1 MTQHVGDGVTAA
13 STQGRSGVKP
23 RLSQAQIFNMS
34 FGFMGIQVG
43 FALQNANTSRIFQSL
58 GADIDTLPLLWM
70 AAPLTG
76 FLVQP
81 IVGYL
86 SDRTWGPLGRRKPY
100 FLVGALLAAAA
111 MVFMPNAPVLA
122 AAAAGLWLMDAAINV
137 SMEPFRAFVGD
148 LLPNDQRTAGY
159 AAQSVFIGVGAVV
172 ASAMPWILGHVFHV
186 RDTGAGVPDAVR
198 LAYYIGAVALLG
210 CVAWTVVSTR
220 EYSPDEAAAFTE
232 AVAAT
237 PPAPASRTFLIVGV
251 PCLIVAAAVALW
263 LHAAGADLGPQLLA
277 GLVAA
282 FGAALLV
289 AWLLRRGG
297 RGGGY
302 VEILDDLFRM
312 PKAMRRL
319 AVAQFFTWF
328 ALFAMWIYA
337 TPAVT
342 ARHYH
347 AGPGSAGYD
356 AGADWVGVLMAAYNG
371 VAAVAAFA
379 LPALARRLG
388 RPRAHALCLMLGG
401 LGLLSFPLI
410 SDPRWLAVSMVGV
423 GVAWASI
430 LSTPYSILSSAAPAH
445 KLGVYM
451 GIFNITIVTPQ
462 LLAATILGLILKTFF
477 GGQAIWA
484 LALGG
489 VAFLAA
495 AIAALAVEDQVGAS
509 QGRAP

>member
-1 MTQHVGDGVTAA
+1 MSHLAG
-13 STQGRSGVKP
+13 SGVKP

-43 FALQNANTSRIFQSL
+43 FALQNANTSRIFQTL
-58 GADIDTLPLLWM
+58 GADMDTLPLLWI

-81 IVGYL
+81 IIGHL

-122 AAAAGLWLMDAAINV
+122 AAAVGLWLMDAAINI

-148 LLPNDQRTAGY
+148 LLPEEQRTAGY
-159 AAQSVFIGVGAVV
+159 AAQSVFIGVGAVA
-172 ASAMPWILGHVFHV
+172 ASALPWLLVHVFHV
-186 RDTGAGVPDAVR
+186 SSVGAGVPDSVR
-198 LAYYIGAVALLG
+198 IAYYLGAAALLA

-220 EYSPDEAAAFTE
+220 EYSPGEAAAF
-232 AVAAT
+232 AAAT
-237 PPAPASRTFLIVGV
+237 PAPPPPMVSRRFLAVGA
-251 PCLIVAAAVALW
+251 PCLIGGVATALW
-263 LHAAGADLGPQLLA
+263 LHAIRADLGPQLLA
-277 GLVAA
+277 GLAAA
-282 FGAALLV
+282 FGAALLI
-289 AWLLRRGG
+289 AWLMRRDG

-302 VEILDDLFRM
+302 VEILEDLFRM
-312 PKAMRRL
+312 PRTMRRL
-319 AVAQFFTWF
+319 AVVQFFTWF

-337 TPAVT
+337 VPAVT
-342 ARHYH
+342 TRHYH
-347 AGPGSAGYD
+347 AAPGSAAYN
-356 AGADWVGVLMAAYNG
+356 AGADWMGLLLAAYNG
-371 VAAVAAFA
+371 VAAVAAFG

-388 RPRAHALCLMLGG
+388 RPRAHALCLTLGG
-401 LGLLSFPLI
+401 LGLLSFLLI

-430 LSTPYSILSSAAPAH
+430 LSTPYSILSSAAPAD

-462 LLAATILGLILKTFF
+462 LLAATILGLVLKSFF

-489 VAFLAA
+489 ACFLIA
-495 AIAALAVEDQVGAS
+495 AIAALAVEDGSA
-509 QGRAP
+509 

>member
-1 MTQHVGDGVTAA
+1 VTHAA
-13 STQGRSGVKP
+13 GASLKP

-34 FGFMGIQVG
+34 FGFMGIQIG
-43 FALQNANTSRIFQSL
+43 FALQNANTSRIFQTL
-58 GADIDTLPLLWM
+58 GANLDTLPLLWM

-81 IVGYL
+81 IIGHL

-111 MVFMPNAPVLA
+111 MAFMPNAPVLA
-122 AAAAGLWLMDAAINV
+122 AAAVGLWLMDAAINI

-148 LLPNDQRTAGY
+148 LLPDDQRTTGY
-159 AAQSVFIGVGAVV
+159 AAQSIFIGVGAVA
-172 ASAMPWILGHVFHV
+172 ASALPWLLAHVFHV
-186 RDTGAGVPDAVR
+186 HDTGVGVPGSVR
-198 LAYYIGAVALLG
+198 LAYYIGAAALLA

-220 EYSPDEAAAFTE
+220 EYSPVEVAAFAEAAP
-232 AVAAT
+232 AT
-237 PPAPASRTFLIVGV
+237 PPAASSRTFLVVGA
-251 PCLIVAAAVALW
+251 PCLIGGLAVAAW
-263 LHAAGADLGPQLLA
+263 LHVAHADLGPQLLA
-277 GLVAA
+277 GLAAA

-289 AWLLRRGG
+289 AWQMRRAGG
-297 RGGGY
+297 NGGY

-312 PKAMRRL
+312 PRAMRRL
-319 AVAQFFTWF
+319 AVVQFFTWF

-337 TPAVT
+337 VPAVT
-342 ARHYH
+342 TRHYH
-347 AGPGSAGYD
+347 AAPGSAAYD

-371 VAAVAAFA
+371 VAAVAAFG
-379 LPALARRLG
+379 LPFLARNLG
-388 RPRAHALCLMLGG
+388 RPRAHALCLTLGG
-401 LGLLSFPLI
+401 VGLLSFLLI

-430 LSTPYSILSSAAPAH
+430 LSTPYSILSSAAPSH

-462 LLAATILGLILKTFF
+462 LLAATILGLVLKTFF

-489 VAFLAA
+489 AAFLAA
-495 AIAALAVEDQVGAS
+495 ALAALSVEDPA
-509 QGRAP
+509 